1 MAKICIDPG
10 HYRKYNRSPGV
21 PEYYESVMVWKL
33 SQLQKKYLEEM
44 GHTVILTREDPDKDL
59 ALQARGKKSKGC
71 NLFIS
76 NHSNA
81 AGNSMN
87 ENVNYVAVYHLVDDK
102 TTTCDDIAKD
112 FAYQI
117 APVIGTVMG
126 IPYKVLTRKAV
137 SDRNGDGISNDNYYG
152 VLHGARLVNTPGLI
166 LEHGFHTN
174 TACVRWL
181 LDDNNLDKLARAEAA
196 CINAYFQGTSNSGAT
211 EPEEKKD
218 GPVNKP
224 SNPSTPVVK
233 VRVAITNLNIRKG
246 PGTNFERTKFIEPG
260 VYTITEIQNGAG
272 SKAGWGKLKS
282 GAGWISLDFVQRL

>member
-102 TTTCDDIAKD
+102 TTACDDIAKD

-211 EPEEKKD
+211 EPEEKKEE
-218 GPVNKP
+218 PVNKP
-224 SNPSTPVVK
+224 STQVTK

-260 VYTITEIQNGAG
+260 IYTIIEIQNGAG

-282 GAGWISLDFVQRL
+282 GAGWISMDFVQKL